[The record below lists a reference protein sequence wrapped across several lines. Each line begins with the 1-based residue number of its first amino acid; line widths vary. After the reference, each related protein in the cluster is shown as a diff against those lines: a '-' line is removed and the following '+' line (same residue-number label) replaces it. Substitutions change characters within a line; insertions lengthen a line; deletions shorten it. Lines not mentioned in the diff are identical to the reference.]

1 MSVEAVEGGSRKL
14 LIKIDTR
21 PRPGILLAGKVGF
34 ERLTHSTGQRQRA
47 SPSLLVTL
55 TIKVVLSDAE
65 EVHAISFRPLVLS
78 AQRPGN
84 VQRPS
89 PL

>member
-1 MSVEAVEGGSRKL
+1 MSEPQDRHEAPARHPVGWKSRG
-14 LIKIDTR
+14 DS
-21 PRPGILLAGKVGF
+21 F
-34 ERLTHSTGQRQRA
+34 ERLTHSTGQKQRA

-65 EVHAISFRPLVLS
+65 EVHTISFRRLVLS

-84 VQRPS
+84 VQRP
-89 PL
+89 